1 MKIILDKITVYLL
14 YYIYNNYKRC
24 DMFISIDFN
33 SETPIYEQIKRQ
45 IVIGI
50 YKGSLNEGDTLPSVR
65 QLGVDI
71 GVNLHTVN
79 KAYKELQAMGYVVM
93 DRRVGTMIN
102 TAMPK
107 LNEDDLNSFKSE
119 MEYLISDWFNR
130 GGSKAKLMEFINKLE
145 Q

>member
-1 MKIILDKITVYLL
+1 
-14 YYIYNNYKRC
+14 
-24 DMFISIDFN
+24 MFINIDFN

-50 YKGSLNEGDTLPSVR
+50 YKGSLNEGDILPSVR
-65 QLGVDI
+65 QLGVDV

-102 TAMPK
+102 KSMPK
-107 LNEDDLNSFKSE
+107 LTEDDLNSFESE
-119 MEYLISDWFNR
+119 MEYLVSDWFNR
-130 GGSKAKLMEFINKLE
+130 GGTKAKLIEIINKLE
-145 Q
+145 H